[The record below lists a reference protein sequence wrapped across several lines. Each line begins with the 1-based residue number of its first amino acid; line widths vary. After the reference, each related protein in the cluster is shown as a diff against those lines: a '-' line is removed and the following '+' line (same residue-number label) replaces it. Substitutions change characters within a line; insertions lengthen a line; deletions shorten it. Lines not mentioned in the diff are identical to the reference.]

1 MQFENFQNIAS
12 DHKLRN
18 AREMF
23 IRYFVYYILNK
34 MTLLGYSHSNLR
46 IALTNGVNKVN
57 VPQPRTNYFKNS
69 FSYSHGGAVL
79 YTCQLFL
86 RYRREIF
93 ILGVLGFLK
102 TTRSFPKIPEEFRSL
117 PKKSEVFRRCP
128 KSSKF
133 AYCDESENSPRI
145 SQSQS

>member
-1 MQFENFQNIAS
+1 MFLFFYLGWHTSWIWCRRWYRLSLNCGFTFDAVTVI
-12 DHKLRN
+12 LG
-18 AREMF
+18 REQTTGQTHPKQT
-23 IRYFVYYILNK
+23 ISRRSL
-34 MTLLGYSHSNLR
+34 
-46 IALTNGVNKVN
+46 
-57 VPQPRTNYFKNS
+57 
-69 FSYSHGGAVL
+69 VL
-79 YTCQLFL
+79 VYTCQLFL

-102 TTRSFPKIPEEFRSL
+102 TTRSFPKIPEEFRSF